1 MPVSCTM
8 SPMPIYN
15 ECIQS
20 SFPDHTFAAD
30 KPKQTPAPGEFH
42 PGLIEDPGSAI
53 HIPFDMESFESNLFL
68 SPFFTSNLLYDA
80 VPEAATPS
88 TLPSNEASPSYV
100 TDDLSLPAYSS
111 RSSPSPDTPAV
122 YMSEVENE
130 PPLPSPTMENTPKR
144 SPSKG
149 TVHSPEIR

>member
-1 MPVSCTM
+1 M
-8 SPMPIYN
+8 SSMPIYN

-20 SFPDHTFAAD
+20 SFPDYTFAAD
-30 KPKQTPAPGEFH
+30 KPKQAPAPGEF
-42 PGLIEDPGSAI
+42 PSGLIEDPGSAI

-68 SPFFTSNLLYDA
+68 SPFFTSNMLYDA
-80 VPEAATPS
+80 VPDAATPS

-130 PPLPSPTMENTPKR
+130 PRLPSPTMENTPKR
-144 SPSKG
+144 SPYKG
-149 TVHSPEIR
+149 TVHCPEIR